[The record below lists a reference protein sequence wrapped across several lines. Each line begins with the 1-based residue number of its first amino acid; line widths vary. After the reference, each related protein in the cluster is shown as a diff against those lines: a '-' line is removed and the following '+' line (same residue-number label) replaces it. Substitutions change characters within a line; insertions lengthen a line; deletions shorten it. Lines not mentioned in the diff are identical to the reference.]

1 LSQIGEAASERAFDS
16 LRNFSRWSCRSR
28 RDYASVGQNPQRLFF
43 PAILRSFSR
52 LLLSPVRF
60 FRRCYTGDLAS
71 SCVAFPSAAR
81 NSVALLFRLSR
92 LPPLDLE
99 LGPGSSRFR
108 N

>member
-1 LSQIGEAASERAFDS
+1 MGKPPSARPVVWYGFFFLWVCPSGPSFGCFINIPPLF
-16 LRNFSRWSCRSR
+16 
-28 RDYASVGQNPQRLFF
+28 FF

-52 LLLSPVRF
+52 LLLSPIRF

-71 SCVAFPSAAR
+71 PCVAFPSAAR

-99 LGPGSSRFR
+99 LGPGSSCFR